1 MSNRNEFSVNDR
13 EDPSRGEIVIRTLP
27 LSAGLS
33 LLLSPSLSFPFSAS
47 SPFGGF
53 VAAARGHE
61 IDSDKHIQIFQSTS
75 DEHRRRTRAFSGC
88 SDRVLLF
95 LIAFRVV
102 YTSSLLYFPFFL
114 SSALFSSFLG
124 KNNRERYALAEV
136 VLVL

>member
-13 EDPSRGEIVIRTLP
+13 GDPSRGEIVIRTLP

-33 LLLSPSLSFPFSAS
+33 PPFSLSLSLFLCAS

-53 VAAARGHE
+53 VAARGHE

-95 LIAFRVV
+95 LAFRVV
-102 YTSSLLYFPFFL
+102 HVIL
-114 SSALFSSFLG
+114 ALFLLLSLFHAPFVFSQE
-124 KNNRERYALAEV
+124 K
-136 VLVL
+136 